1 MEAKNI
7 LEKFSFLEE
16 KKEKEEKK
24 KVNILEQNK
33 TTESFIRY
41 QHKCSRE
48 KKLCV
53 AFRLKMLPTCKK
65 CFERCLWKGKL

>member
-7 LEKFSFLEE
+7 LEKFSFLKE
-16 KKEKEEKK
+16 KKKRKKKK

-48 KKLCV
+48 KNYV
-53 AFRLKMLPTCKK
+53 
-65 CFERCLWKGKL
+65 